1 MKTPTV
7 RFIFLIWLG
16 WALLVI
22 GFQFL
27 ATSRFQPTWPDR
39 AQQWT
44 ETETAKN
51 NGDYQRGRAC
61 LLEPFMNNQVAWDS
75 EYYLGIAVGGYDD
88 PLVPAL
94 TPRGWMI
101 PGAGYIPKTGYQGE
115 TYSLSYDARVGVA
128 LVIPMGI
135 TWIRTREW
143 YALDLEWRQ
152 IYLSGIPLRPLF
164 RALLAFAPL
173 IAFLIWK
180 FSYLGFA
187 FDYVETNFFGRG
199 FLQLDTA
206 FYAWASAW
214 YEMAYGFFTGADINR
229 YGMFVNSQRSAYYFT
244 ELVGFVVALL
254 TCWRARKE
262 YPELAWFS
270 LAVFIISWGSGPAQG
285 IHRYVL
291 ACPAMFVM
299 LAKWGKNPAFDRT
312 WTTTSL
318 LLMALLFFLST
329 SRHSLSATP

>member
-1 MKTPTV
+1 MLKRGNWPAA
-7 RFIFLIWLG
+7 
-16 WALLVI
+16 ALLGVA
-22 GFQFL
+22 
-27 ATSRFQPTWPDR
+27 ATLTR
-39 AQQWT
+39 A
-44 ETETAKN
+44 
-51 NGDYQRGRAC
+51 
-61 LLEPFMNNQVAWDS
+61 
-75 EYYLGIAVGGYDD
+75 
-88 PLVPAL
+88 
-94 TPRGWMI
+94 
-101 PGAGYIPKTGYQGE
+101 
-115 TYSLSYDARVGVA
+115 VGVA

-152 IYLSGIPLRPLF
+152 IYHSGIPLRPLF

-244 ELVGFVVALL
+244 ELVGFVVALV
-254 TCWRARKE
+254 TCWRTRKE

-299 LAKWGKNPAFDRT
+299 LAKWGKHPVFDRL
-312 WTTTSL
+312 WTTASL
-318 LLMALLFFLST
+318 LLMALLSMLFAFDWWV
-329 SRHSLSATP
+329 A